1 METTMIP
8 MPRISQQRS
17 TPPRR
22 LLARLAPSA
31 ALLAAAL
38 AWAGPTAAQAPSA
51 PAISDDIVRLGLILD
66 MSGVYADV
74 TGKGSATAAQMAIDD
89 FGGTVLGK
97 KIDLLVADH
106 QNKADIA
113 AARAREWYD
122 TQKVDAVLDVA
133 GSAPALAVL
142 EVAREKKKIVVF
154 SGPGT
159 ERITNDLCSP
169 YSVHY
174 TYDTWS
180 LANTTARAI
189 VDRGGKSWYFLTA
202 DYAFGHTLQASAT
215 EVVKARGGTVLGAAR
230 HPLGSSDFASYLLQA
245 QSSRAQVVGLAN
257 AGGDTVNAIKAASEF
272 GLTQG
277 GQKMAGLLLYINDI
291 HAIGLDAASG
301 LMLTEAFY
309 WDMNDQT
316 RAWSQRYYDKLK
328 KMPNMSQAG
337 TYSSVMHYLKA
348 VQAAGTDA
356 PDAVMKQMKAMPIND
371 FFATNGRIREDGRMV
386 HDMYLF
392 EVKKPSESK
401 RPWDYYKLVATVPGD
416 EAFMPLSKS
425 TCPLVKAAA
434 K

>member
-1 METTMIP
+1 MTP
-8 MPRISQQRS
+8 MSRISQQRS
-17 TPPRR
+17 TPTRSR
-22 LLARLAPSA
+22 FARLSPA
-31 ALLAAAL
+31 AAALAAAL
-38 AWAGPTAAQAPSA
+38 ACVAPTAAFAQAAPA

-66 MSGVYADV
+66 MSGIYADV

-113 AARAREWYD
+113 ASRAREWYD
-122 TQKVDAVLDVA
+122 TQKVDAVMDVA

-215 EVVKARGGTVLGAAR
+215 DVVKARGGTVLGAAR
-230 HPLGSSDFASYLLQA
+230 HPIGSSDFASYLLQA

-371 FFATNGRIREDGRMV
+371 FFAANGRIREDGRMV

-401 RPWDYYKLVATVPGD
+401 RPWDYYNLVATVPGD

-425 TCPLVKAAA
+425 TCPLVKTAA

>member
-1 METTMIP
+1 MIP

-272 GLTQG
+272 GLTQD

>member
-1 METTMIP
+1 MIP